1 MYIRAYTCI
10 YIHLRA
16 YTYWYMHIRTY
27 TFIYVHFQPPPNRCR
42 KVFWRVS
49 CRRFLAAVWNLANQ
63 ICCDGPWDWIT
74 MLRYGT
80 GDCPAWSGG
89 VQKGHWTRAEGGG
102 CAKSGVQKC
111 RLRRK
116 KMHAQMPWGALSGAR
131 WLPSMGNV
139 FWGGG
144 INSRVSG
151 GHSRKYM
158 HIRAIYMHI
167 RHIHTYTCIY
177 LHIRSA
183 FVCVHISVSCWNIR
197 AYTCIYVHIRALKPY
212 WILKFLH
219 VCAYVFARICTY
231 LRTYLQVYASMCNYT
246 YIDAPNN
253 FPYKKYVHIR
263 AIRANTCKYGTIYVH
278 HTCIYVLHFCENTCN
293 IRQIVCARIASM
305 CKYMHVYCTYTCT
318 YVKCTYMQVW
328 ASMCMYAKSF

>member
-1 MYIRAYTCI
+1 MGHETGSPSLDMA
-10 YIHLRA
+10 
-16 YTYWYMHIRTY
+16 WG
-27 TFIYVHFQPPPNRCR
+27 TFLQSRGGAKGARDAF
-42 KVFWRVS
+42 
-49 CRRFLAAVWNLANQ
+49 
-63 ICCDGPWDWIT
+63 
-74 MLRYGT
+74 
-80 GDCPAWSGG
+80 SGG
-89 VQKGHWTRAEGGG
+89 EGGG
-102 CAKSGVQKC
+102 RAKSGVQKC

-131 WLPSMGNV
+131 WLPSIGNV
-139 FWGGG
+139 FWGIG

-151 GHSRKYM
+151 DHSRKYM
-158 HIRAIYMHI
+158 HIRAKYMHI

-197 AYTCIYVHIRALKPY
+197 TYTCIYVHIRSLKPY

-246 YIDAPNN
+246 YIDAPSN

-263 AIRANTCKYGTIYVH
+263 AIRANTCKYVTTYVH